1 MAQLKIKCDKANTP
15 ITGTKR
21 VLVERLLN
29 PSAHQRKKPKPTP
42 KPMPNNLYGHGV
54 VMAPWYGLHAD
65 RGHYLYDDYDYG
77 RDCGVDSE
85 DDDDD
90 LPDVCER
97 CNQSGP
103 RGFIDN
109 HHFMCAECAEACR
122 GPASCPCWRG
132 ACGNSCAWCPEEGMW
147 ECEA

>member
-29 PSAHQRKKPKPTP
+29 PSAHQRKKSKPTP
-42 KPMPNNLYGHGV
+42 KPMPNSNLYGF
-54 VMAPWYGLHAD
+54 LHAD
-65 RGHYLYDDYDYG
+65 QGHYLYDDYDYG
-77 RDCGVDSE
+77 LHYSNDSE

-90 LPDVCER
+90 VPDICER

-132 ACGNSCAWCPEEGMW
+132 A
-147 ECEA
+147 